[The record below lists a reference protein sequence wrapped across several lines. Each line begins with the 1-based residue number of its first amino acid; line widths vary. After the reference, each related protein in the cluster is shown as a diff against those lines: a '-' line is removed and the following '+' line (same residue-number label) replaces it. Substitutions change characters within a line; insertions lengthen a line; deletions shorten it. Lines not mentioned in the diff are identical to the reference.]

1 MILFILLE
9 VIVQKE
15 KNEAAKRAD
24 EGQDHVQMKNQKM
37 MILDYHLIQLTW
49 TRYVNIAQHF
59 NSIISSKVL

>member
-1 MILFILLE
+1 MILFNLLE

-15 KNEAAKRAD
+15 KNEAAKLAD

-49 TRYVNIAQHF
+49 TRYIA
-59 NSIISSKVL
+59 